1 MQKTRILNCVQAINE
16 ALHIS
21 MKNSE
26 KLLCFGLGINDKGR
40 IFGTSLGLLEAFGK
54 ERVFDFPTSENAMT
68 GISIGLAINGFPNIV
83 THQRMDFVLLAIDQI
98 VNSAA
103 KWNFMF
109 GGKQSVPITI
119 RLIVGKGWGQGPTHS
134 QSFQSWFAHIPGLKV
149 VAPSNAYNAKGLLL
163 SAIRDP
169 NPVIFIEHRWI
180 HHTTSKV
187 PSGEYFLEI
196 GKPVY
201 RRRGTDLTVITSSY
215 LVNQTE
221 KIANLLSEFDISCE
235 IIDIQSYSPIDF
247 NLILE
252 SVKKTKKVIIL
263 DYSHDNYSI
272 TKEISHQIYTSLF
285 GKLQKP
291 ILTIGEPNIPE
302 GTSFG
307 FTKDYYF
314 SDSYIASQILKILDL
329 EQFSQS
335 VNSRLSVNQIFHDV
349 PDVSFSGPF

>member
-134 QSFQSWFAHIPGLKV
+134 QS
-149 VAPSNAYNAKGLLL
+149 
-163 SAIRDP
+163 
-169 NPVIFIEHRWI
+169 
-180 HHTTSKV
+180 
-187 PSGEYFLEI
+187 
-196 GKPVY
+196 
-201 RRRGTDLTVITSSY
+201 
-215 LVNQTE
+215 
-221 KIANLLSEFDISCE
+221 
-235 IIDIQSYSPIDF
+235 
-247 NLILE
+247 
-252 SVKKTKKVIIL
+252 
-263 DYSHDNYSI
+263 
-272 TKEISHQIYTSLF
+272 
-285 GKLQKP
+285 
-291 ILTIGEPNIPE
+291 
-302 GTSFG
+302 
-307 FTKDYYF
+307 
-314 SDSYIASQILKILDL
+314 
-329 EQFSQS
+329 
-335 VNSRLSVNQIFHDV
+335 
-349 PDVSFSGPF
+349 